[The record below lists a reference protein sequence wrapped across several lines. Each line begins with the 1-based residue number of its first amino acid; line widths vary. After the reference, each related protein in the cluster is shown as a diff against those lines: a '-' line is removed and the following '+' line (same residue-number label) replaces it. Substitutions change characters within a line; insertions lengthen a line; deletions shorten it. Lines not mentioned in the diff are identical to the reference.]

1 MQPTQA
7 VPKLAYRL
15 FLFATIFTWPL
26 LFVGGLVTTYR
37 VGMAV
42 PDWPT
47 TFGINMFLYN
57 FLNAAWGVF
66 IEHGHRLYGAAVGLC
81 LLVVVPWVQCLRS
94 VPVSFK
100 RCAWLALAGVIFQ
113 GILGGYRVR
122 LNSTQLAM
130 FHGSFAQL
138 FFLFLCGMTAWAGRT
153 RSELALPSTGTGV
166 SARLMQ
172 FSVLLVPMAYLQ
184 VVAGGW
190 LRHFQALQ
198 ALYIHEILGVS
209 VVVAITLFTAQVK
222 RSGLVVHRPVRRVR
236 SVLVGLAHLQWLF
249 GFAAWWLLRPFNGI
263 PKPVT
268 DIQALVRT
276 FHQANGALV
285 LGLTGVMALWVVTA
299 FMASAESAEPV
310 LVSREAVCLS

>member
-1 MQPTQA
+1 LQQRQA
-7 VPKLAYRL
+7 VPRLAYRL
-15 FLFATIFTWPL
+15 FLFATLFTWPL

-57 FLNAAWGVF
+57 FFNAAWGVF

-81 LLVVVPWVQCLRS
+81 LLIVVPWIQMIRS

-100 RCAWLALAGVIFQ
+100 RFAWLALAGVIFQ

-130 FHGSFAQL
+130 FHGAFAQF
-138 FFLFLCGMTAWAGRT
+138 FFLYLCLLTSWLGRT
-153 RSELALPSTGTGV
+153 RLKLSDTEHHLIPADV
-166 SARLMQ
+166 RN
-172 FSVLLVPMAYLQ
+172 FSVGLVPLVYTQ
-184 VVAGGW
+184 VAAGGW
-190 LRHFQALQ
+190 LRHFPGLQ
-198 ALYIHEILGVS
+198 PLYLHEFLGFS
-209 VVVAITLFTAQVK
+209 VVVLLTIYSIKLKKT
-222 RSGLVVHRPVRRVR
+222 SLVSVPSFRRTR
-236 SVLVGLAHLQWLF
+236 VLLVSLAHLQWLF
-249 GFAAWWLLRPFNGI
+249 GVGAWWLLRPFNGI

-268 DIQALVRT
+268 DVQALVRT

-285 LGLTGVMALWVVTA
+285 LGLTGVMALWVMTA
-299 FMASAESAEPV
+299 YSTARNVEKSSATT
-310 LVSREAVCLS
+310 REVVCLS